1 MREQNKV
8 KVEVKEKNRLQ
19 EHKSSMQSP
28 FIDFCFYIASPI
40 HSLVFIVMNSQRIN
54 EESSMN
60 ICWENRME
68 TSEVSEEVS
77 EEGQDDK
84 SIRRGS
90 YESRRWSEWGEHEV
104 VFCKETRWMK
114 WGEVDKGRR
123 GGEERNELN
132 IPFSSNVDE
141 VFTIEHARKL
151 LIVRC
156 NHK

>member
-1 MREQNKV
+1 MNGDCTEDVCSCNQFFSFTSAFT
-8 KVEVKEKNRLQ
+8 L
-19 EHKSSMQSP
+19 
-28 FIDFCFYIASPI
+28 FC
-40 HSLVFIVMNSQRIN
+40 SLITIVMNSQQIN

-60 ICWENRME
+60 VWWDSRME

-114 WGEVDKGRR
+114 WGEVDNGRW
-123 GGEERNELN
+123 GGEERNERNTPSYSFLN
-132 IPFSSNVDE
+132 AEHEKRRFPPI
-141 VFTIEHARKL
+141 TIMS
-151 LIVRC
+151 RC
-156 NHK
+156 CKVGFGVLF